1 MIDGGEAV
9 TAYHQFLNSLEGG
22 LVLGIPGWEALICGF
37 GHQAGEDFRMGCEVG
52 EELRDIPKYAE
63 KSAIPTM
70 PRKAHTLVEDFGV
83 GQLRMRS
90 TFEPSASIPA
100 WEILWP
106 RKRIES
112 WNSLVFFLLQ

>member
-1 MIDGGEAV
+1 MV
-9 TAYHQFLNSLEGG
+9 VRQSRLTTNSLIAWTAASCSGSQVG
-22 LVLGIPGWEALICGF
+22 KHLSAALVIRRVRTSIWAARLGRNWEIYLTMPRKAQYL
-37 GHQAGEDFRMGCEVG
+37 
-52 EELRDIPKYAE
+52 
-63 KSAIPTM
+63 TM

-83 GQLRMRS
+83 GQLRMCS